1 MSQSVIGALRVNLGL
16 DSAKFSKGAS
26 EADRALSKMKLQ
38 FAAVAGAAAAF
49 GAALATAALAGANQ
63 IDAAAKAARRLD
75 SSIGGFRALELSAG
89 EAGVSLSGLTND
101 IQTMNRELASV
112 GTSGNGKRALEA
124 LGLELADLQ
133 GIDADEKLAVI
144 ADRVKALG
152 LSSGKTTAILR
163 DLGVRNREM
172 ALLVLQGGD
181 AIRDARADIRA
192 YGLEVSKVDAGAIET
207 ANDQIGRL
215 GLISQYAGQQL
226 AIALVPSLG
235 AMAQAMTDSLK
246 EGGLLRAMID
256 GFTQNLGTLAGVVTV
271 AVTAFGVRYVGALVL
286 AKVATFSLGGA
297 LVALRGALL
306 SSGIGAVVVAAGVLV
321 GKFIDLSGSVGGFGV
336 AMNLLKD
343 VAAEVWSRIVLAFDA
358 AGFQMEAGW
367 LRTKA
372 DAVDALAG
380 IVEFTLE
387 TNNKIIGAFVGAFK
401 AVTTAWNALPAAFKR
416 IGAEAIN
423 GLITMIGNGIGGV
436 LEPLNAIIT
445 KFGGTA
451 IAPPDLS
458 AWKVEVGDAV
468 DIAGQAGA
476 AFSDAFNTQY
486 IDVGMA
492 TGAMREMSGELRAT
506 GELASGVGE
515 ALKAGVVAP
524 LASVGVL
531 TDSVAAARAEAERTS
546 DAGRDL
552 NEVLDE
558 TAAAGGKAGKGI
570 DKASKALTEAEK
582 EAKRLR
588 EEMQRPLVTA
598 IGGVADAFGDFM
610 ARGFKD
616 FKGFVGSILGGFQ
629 QMLSQMISLAARNRI
644 MLSMGMT
651 GGGAGAAAAGVPG
664 VGQVGGMFGGAGG
677 GGGLLG
683 GLGGLGSALTGGFMN
698 SVGSLFSSGVG
709 GMFGSIGAQ
718 VGTAFATGTGTA
730 IAGAIGAI
738 AAPVLAVAAVFSFFK
753 KKVTELDAGL
763 RITVDGMDA
772 LVETFK
778 TIETKKYWGLSKKVS
793 TSYKEAADDVAAPL
807 QAAIGDIAKSVMD
820 MGSFIGFD
828 ADNID
833 LASFRFKIST
843 KGKTEEEIR
852 TAITEEM
859 GRLSDV
865 FADAMV
871 GSFDEIITTTSNIFG
886 GTALS
891 GLFGKLFNRTT
902 TETISH
908 VNEKFEA
915 LKRVGE
921 GSFDALQ
928 RIVSSLQ
935 AVNPM
940 MDALG
945 LQLYDLSLVGGDA
958 ASSFVD
964 LFGSLQDFGTITG
977 AYYQEFYTAQERT
990 AKATQRLTEQLS
1002 DLGINALP
1010 ASRAA
1015 FRALVDEADSLGD
1028 SELVAAL
1035 IKLSPAFADIT
1046 AASDALSASLANN
1059 TLFKTK
1065 ADQIYAQTAGGYRA
1079 SLEDIRT
1086 AAGDDVTTLL
1096 REVVRAIREGDQSN
1110 ARLTNRLFNQARRAE
1125 LEPGT

>member
-1 MSQSVIGALRVNLGL
+1 MGQSVIGALRVNLGL
-16 DSAKFSKGAS
+16 DSAKFEKGAGA
-26 EADRALSKMKLQ
+26 ADRSLQKMKLQ

-49 GAALATAALAGANQ
+49 GAALSTAALAGAKQ
-63 IDAAAKAARRLD
+63 IDEAAKAARRLD

-112 GTSGNGKRALEA
+112 GVSGNGKRALEA

-181 AIRDARADIRA
+181 AIRNARADIKA
-192 YGLEVSKVDAGAIET
+192 YGLEVSKFDASAIET
-207 ANDQIGRL
+207 ANDRIGRL

-226 AIALVPSLG
+226 AIALVPTLG
-235 AMAQAMTDSLK
+235 ALAQAMTDRLR

-256 GFTQNLGTLAGVVTV
+256 GFTQNLSAFAGVATV
-271 AVTAFGVRYVGALVL
+271 AATAFGVRYVGALVL
-286 AKVATFSLGGA
+286 AKVATFSLSGA
-297 LVALRGALL
+297 LVTLRGALI

-321 GKFIDLSGSVGGFGV
+321 GKFVDLSGSVGGFGV

-380 IVEFTLE
+380 IVEFTLD

-423 GLITMIGNGIGGV
+423 GLISMIGKGIGGV

-458 AWKVEVGDAV
+458 AWKVEVGAAV
-468 DIAGQAGA
+468 DVAGQAGA
-476 AFSDAFNTQY
+476 AFSEAFNTQY
-486 IDVGMA
+486 IDVGQA

-506 GELASGVGE
+506 GEMASGVGE
-515 ALKAGVVAP
+515 ALKAGVTAP
-524 LASVGVL
+524 LESVGAL
-531 TDSVAAARAEAERTS
+531 TDAVTAAGEAAKNTS
-546 DAGRDL
+546 NAGQDL
-552 NEVLDE
+552 NDVLDE
-558 TAAAGGKAGKGI
+558 TGAAGGKAAKGAK
-570 DKASKALTEAEK
+570 KASKALSEAEK

-588 EEMQRPLVTA
+588 EEMQRPLVNA
-598 IGGVADAFGDFM
+598 IGGVADAFGDFVS
-610 ARGFKD
+610 RGFKD
-616 FKGFVGSILGGFQ
+616 FKLFAKSILGGFQ
-629 QMLSQMISLAARNRI
+629 QMISQMIGLAARNRI
-644 MLSMGMT
+644 MLSMGIS
-651 GGGAGAAAAGVPG
+651 GGGAGAAAGGVPG
-664 VGQVGGMFGGAGG
+664 LGQVGGMFGGAGG

-683 GLGGLGSALTGGFMN
+683 GLGGIGSALTGGFMN
-698 SVGSLFSSGVG
+698 SIGSLFSGGIG

-718 VGTAFATGTGTA
+718 LGTAFATGTGAA

-738 AAPVLAVAAVFSFFK
+738 AAPLLAVAAVFSFFK

-763 RITVDGMDA
+763 RITVDGMGA
-772 LVETFK
+772 LVETFR
-778 TIETKKYWGLSKKVS
+778 TIETKRFWGLSKKVG
-793 TSYKEAADDVAAPL
+793 TSYSEAADDVAAPL
-807 QAAIGDIAKSVMD
+807 QQAIGDIGKSIME
-820 MGSFIGFD
+820 MGTYLGFD
-828 ADNID
+828 AANID
-833 LASFRFKIST
+833 LASFQFKIST
-843 KGKTEEEIR
+843 KGKTEEEIQQ
-852 TAITEEM
+852 AITEEM

-886 GTALS
+886 GDALS
-891 GLFGKLFNRTT
+891 GLFGKFLNRET

-908 VNEKFEA
+908 VNDAFEA

-928 RIVSSLQ
+928 RIVTSLQ
-935 AVNPM
+935 AVNPV

-990 AKATQRLTEQLS
+990 AKATQRLTKELS
-1002 DLGINALP
+1002 DLGINTLP
-1010 ASRAA
+1010 GSRAA

-1028 SELVAAL
+1028 TELVAAL
-1035 IKLSPAFADIT
+1035 IKLSPAFAEIT
-1046 AASDALSASLANN
+1046 AASDALSESLANN
-1059 TLFKTK
+1059 ALFKTK
-1065 ADQIYAQTAGGYRA
+1065 ADEIYARTAGGYLA
-1079 SLEDIRT
+1079 SIEDIQT
-1086 AAGDDVTTLL
+1086 AAGSDMTDLL
-1096 REVVRAIREGDQSN
+1096 REVVRAIREGDVNS
-1110 ARLTNRLFNQARRAE
+1110 ARLTNRLLQIEERRE
-1125 LEPGT
+1125 LGPAT